1 MLVSRFLLFPGLL
14 SSIMFQL
21 HKFLNV
27 DNLQKLGGSGDLS
40 PEAVKRCAEE
50 LHFDEESG
58 ELRQEALR
66 VE

>member
-1 MLVSRFLLFPGLL
+1 
-14 SSIMFQL
+14 MFQL
-21 HKFLNV
+21 HKFLNF

-66 VE
+66 VVS